1 MRNKL
6 LGEEEEEQ
14 KTGESSEESSGE
26 EFIPPSESEGSDNDL
41 SKDDSKCYFLCF
53 YTTWTLS

>member
-6 LGEEEEEQ
+6 LGEEEQEQ

-53 YTTWTLS
+53 YTT